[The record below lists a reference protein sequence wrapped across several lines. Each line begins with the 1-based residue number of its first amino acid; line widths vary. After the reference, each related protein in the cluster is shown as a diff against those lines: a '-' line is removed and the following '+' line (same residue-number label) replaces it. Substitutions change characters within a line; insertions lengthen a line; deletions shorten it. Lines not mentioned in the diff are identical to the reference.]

1 MQQMEKHYL
10 GLMSGTS
17 LDAIDAVL
25 VRIEKNGGIE
35 VVSILNA
42 PYPDSISTKLRKMI
56 AGKKVSLDD
65 LCTMD
70 TELGELYAATA
81 LDLIS
86 KSGFKPDNIK
96 AIGCHGQTIRHR
108 PDGRHP
114 YSLQIGNPSVI
125 AETCN
130 ITTVAD
136 FRARDI
142 AAGGQGAPLVPAFHA
157 AVFSNPENER
167 VIVNIG
173 GIANTTLLPQTQSK
187 NIASGYDTGPGNCL
201 LDSWHLSCRG
211 LAIDENGLWSASGK
225 VDKQLLDALLA
236 DSYFSKSPPK
246 STGTEYFNLNWLENT
261 STLVTKLKAEDVQ
274 ATLAE
279 LTAHSIALA
288 IIREGYDRDEIYL
301 CGGGVHNADLVHRLR
316 RHLSSAAINTTDELG
331 LDPDFVEATA
341 FAWLAWRTLE
351 KKTGNLPA
359 VTGASHPVI
368 LGGIFQA

>member
-1 MQQMEKHYL
+1 MDNYYV

-25 VRIEKNGGIE
+25 LRIEDNGGIE
-35 VVSILNA
+35 VVSLINR
-42 PYPDSISTKLRKMI
+42 PFPDHIPAQLRKII
-56 AGKKVSLDD
+56 AGKTESLHE
-65 LCTMD
+65 LCALD
-70 TELGELYAATA
+70 TELGEIYVTIA
-81 LDLIS
+81 LELIS
-86 KSGFKPDNIK
+86 KSGYKPEDIK
-96 AIGCHGQTIRHR
+96 AIGCHGQTVRHQ
-108 PDGRHP
+108 PDGKHP

-125 AETCN
+125 AEASG

-142 AAGGQGAPLVPAFHA
+142 AAGGQGAPLVPAFHM
-157 AVFSNPENER
+157 AVFSDPEKQR

-173 GIANTTLLPQTQSK
+173 GIANITLLPRTISR
-187 NIASGYDTGPGNCL
+187 NIVTGYDTGPGNCL
-201 LDSWHLSCRG
+201 LDSWSLSCRG
-211 LAIDENGLWSASGK
+211 LRFDENGRWAASGEI
-225 VDKQLLDALLA
+225 DRQLLDVLLA

-246 STGTEYFNLNWLENT
+246 STGTDYFNLEWIE
-261 STLVTKLKAEDVQ
+261 STYPLVTELKAEDVQ

-279 LTAHSIALA
+279 LTAHTIALP
-288 IIREGYDRDEIYL
+288 IIREGYDSNEIYL
-301 CGGGVHNADLVHRLR
+301 CGGGVHNNDLTQRIQRQL
-316 RHLSSAAINTTDELG
+316 SAAHIFSTEELG

-341 FAWLAWRTLE
+341 FAWLAWRTME

>member
-1 MQQMEKHYL
+1 MDSYFV

-17 LDAIDAVL
+17 LDGIDAVL

-35 VVSILNA
+35 VVSLINT
-42 PYPDSISTKLRKMI
+42 PYPDHVAAKLRNMI
-56 AGKKVSLDD
+56 AGKKESLDD
-65 LCTMD
+65 LCSLD
-70 TELGELYAATA
+70 TELGELYAATT
-81 LDLIS
+81 LELIS
-86 KSGFKPDNIK
+86 KSGYRPDKIK
-96 AIGCHGQTIRHR
+96 AIGCHGQTISHQ
-108 PDGRHP
+108 PDGKHP
-114 YSLQIGNPSVI
+114 YSLQIGSPSVI
-125 AETCN
+125 AEISG
-130 ITTVAD
+130 ITTVAN

-142 AAGGQGAPLVPAFHA
+142 AAGGQGAPLVPAFHM
-157 AVFSNPENER
+157 AVFSDPEKER

-173 GIANTTLLPQTQSK
+173 GIANITLLPRTKSK

-211 LAIDENGLWSASGK
+211 LPMDENGSWSASGK
-225 VDKQLLDALLA
+225 VDKKLLDALLA

-246 STGTEYFNLNWLENT
+246 STGTEYFNLEWLENT
-261 STLVTKLKAEDVQ
+261 SPLVTKLKAEDVQ

-301 CGGGVHNADLVHRLR
+301 CGGGVHNEDLIRRLT
-316 RHLSSAAINTTDELG
+316 RHLSSAKLNTTEKLG

-341 FAWLAWRTLE
+341 FAWLAWRTME

-359 VTGASHPVI
+359 VTGARHPVI
-368 LGGIFQA
+368 LGGIFPA